1 MRDRTIQE
9 LHVDSIALY
18 ARLEKITEEEPLIT
32 YTELNT
38 VVVGDTQKER
48 RGCLTTARRMMQRE
62 HNILFAPII
71 GIGLKRMTDHD
82 VVLSKDK
89 HYQKVRRSTQKSIK
103 DLSTIQD
110 FDVLPNEEKTSHLA
124 TMSNFKVIQH
134 FLRPKQVKQ
143 LEECVSHKQEQL
155 SMVRT
160 IEALTG
166 KKVGMVEA
174 SV

>member
-18 ARLEKITEEEPLIT
+18 ARLEKVTEEEPLIT
-32 YTELNT
+32 YKELNA

-48 RGCLTTARRMMQRE
+48 RGCLNTARRMMQRE
-62 HNILFAPII
+62 YNILFAPVI
-71 GIGLKRMTDHD
+71 GIGLKRMTDRD

-89 HYQKVRRSTQKSIK
+89 HYQKVRRGTQKSIK

-110 FDVLPNEEKTSHLA
+110 FNGLPNGEKTSHLA
-124 TMSNFKVIQH
+124 TMSNFKMIQH
-134 FLRPKQVKQ
+134 FLRPKQVKR

-155 SMVRT
+155 SMVHT

-174 SV
+174 SI